1 MTLDQLSR
9 IYTHAKAERL
19 ARFYPFLDEFMRG
32 FAIVGP
38 KREAAFLATIAVESL
53 ELTYTRELGGPS
65 YFDKYDD
72 RKDLGNVEPG
82 DGYRFKG
89 RGLIQITGRASYEK
103 ASKALGIDY
112 VEDPTLME
120 SEEEATRVSCW
131 WWQDAGCN
139 EIADIPDFKA
149 VTRRVN
155 GGLTAYDRRV
165 TYYERALAILGE

>member
-1 MTLDQLSR
+1 MTLDQLTQLYAQQKRER
-9 IYTHAKAERL
+9 I
-19 ARFYPFLDEFMRG
+19 ARFYPFLDEYMRG

-72 RKDLGNVEPG
+72 RVDLGNNEPG
-82 DGYRFKG
+82 DGFRFKG
-89 RGLIQITGRASYEK
+89 RGLIQITGRANYEE
-103 ASKALGIDY
+103 ASKALGINY
-112 VEDPTLME
+112 VEDPALME

-131 WWQDAGCN
+131 WWQDNGCN
-139 EIADIPDFKA
+139 ELADVPNFKA

-155 GGLTAYDRRV
+155 GGLSHYDRRV
-165 TYYERALAILGE
+165 TYYEKALTILGG